1 MSVRTNLQAPCH
13 FKNRGQNTVD
23 NQADENGWTPLMAAT
38 AHHDYE
44 IAKTLAERGADVN
57 AKDHHGYTALR
68 IASLQQSGTIVN
80 ILKQHGA
87 K

>member
-1 MSVRTNLQAPCH
+1 
-13 FKNRGQNTVD
+13 
-23 NQADENGWTPLMAAT
+23 MAAT
-38 AHHDYE
+38 AHNDYE
-44 IAKTLAERGADVN
+44 IAKTLTERGADVN
-57 AKDHHGYTALR
+57 ARDHHGYTALR